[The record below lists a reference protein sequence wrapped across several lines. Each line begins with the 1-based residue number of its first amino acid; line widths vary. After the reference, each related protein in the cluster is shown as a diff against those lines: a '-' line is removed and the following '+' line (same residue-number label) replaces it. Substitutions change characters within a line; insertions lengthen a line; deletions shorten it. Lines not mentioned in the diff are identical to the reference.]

1 MDREISPDV
10 RRRVIVKR
18 VVTAVVAVAAIVFS
32 FAATVAWLR
41 PSIRRR
47 DIQTAAV
54 GRGPVDATLQASG
67 TIIPA
72 VEQVVSAP
80 LDSRVLRI
88 VRRAGDHVRAGDPI
102 VELDTASAHLA
113 LERVSEQLAQKENE
127 QAQLQL
133 RLDDSVAQLRAQ
145 IEQKS
150 LDADIAKF
158 KAAQNDKLHRE
169 GLVAEQ
175 ESLVASTTAKKSNI
189 ELAQLR
195 EALVRAERSAQAQ
208 LAAGEMSLQLL
219 RTEREEA
226 RRQLDLAMMRAD
238 RDGVLTWVVPDAGAA
253 VRNGDVVAR
262 IADLSSFRISATIAD
277 MYVARLAPGMRVQVR
292 VDDAT
297 TLAGTIA
304 SIEPRVENGQAKFF
318 AELDDRTNPKLR
330 NDVRVDVFALVGRRA
345 DALRVKRG
353 ALGQTSSE
361 RVFVVRGD
369 RLVSVPVRWGLTGE
383 NEIECI
389 SGLVAGDEVV
399 VSNMADYAGVKEL
412 RTED

>member
-1 MDREISPDV
+1 MDREISSDI

-18 VVTAVVAVAAIVFS
+18 VVTAGVALAAIVFS
-32 FAATVAWLR
+32 FAATVSWLR

-47 DIQTAAV
+47 DIQTAV
-54 GRGPVDATLQASG
+54 VERGAVDATLQASG

-88 VRRAGDHVRAGDPI
+88 VRRAGDRVHAGDPI
-102 VELDTASAHLA
+102 VELDTTASRLA
-113 LERVSEQLAQKENE
+113 LERVNEQLAQKENE
-127 QAQLQL
+127 QAQLRL
-133 RLDDSVAQLRAQ
+133 RLDDSTASLRAQ
-145 IEQKS
+145 IEQKV

-158 KAAQNDKLHRE
+158 KAVQNERLHSE

-175 ESLVASTTAKKSNI
+175 ETLVASTTAKKSGI
-189 ELAQLR
+189 ELTQLR
-195 EALVRAERSAQAQ
+195 EALTRAERSAQAQ
-208 LAAGEMSLQLL
+208 IAAGEMSLQLL
-219 RTEREEA
+219 RKEQDEA

-238 RDGVLTWVVPDAGAA
+238 RDGVLTWVVPTSGAA

-277 MYVARLAPGMRVQVR
+277 MYVARLAPGMRVRVR

-297 TLAGTIA
+297 SLMGTI
-304 SIEPRVENGQAKFF
+304 SSVEPRVENGQAKFF
-318 AELDDRTNPKLR
+318 AELDERTNPRLR
-330 NDVRVDVFALVGRRA
+330 NDVRVDVYALVGRRA

-353 ALGQTSSE
+353 ALGQTDNE

-369 RLVSVPVRWGLTGE
+369 RAVSVPVHWGLAGE
-383 NEIECI
+383 NEIECL
-389 SGLVAGDEVV
+389 SGLAPGDEVV
-399 VSNMADYAGVKEL
+399 ISNMADYNGVKEL
-412 RTED
+412 RIQD

>member
-18 VVTAVVAVAAIVFS
+18 VVTAAVAVAAIIFS
-32 FAATVAWLR
+32 FAATVSWLR

-54 GRGPVDATLQASG
+54 DRGAVDATLQASG

-88 VRRAGDHVRAGDPI
+88 ARRAGDRVRAGDPI
-102 VELDTASAHLA
+102 VELDTTSARLA

-127 QAQLQL
+127 QAQLRL
-133 RLDDSVAQLRAQ
+133 KLDDSVAQLRAQ

-175 ESLVASTTAKKSNI
+175 ESLVASTTAKKSGI

-195 EALVRAERSAQAQ
+195 EALTRAERSAQAQ
-208 LAAGEMSLQLL
+208 LAAGEMSLRLL
-219 RTEREEA
+219 RKEQDEA

-238 RDGVLTWVVPDAGAA
+238 RDGVLTWVVPSAGAA
-253 VRNGDVVAR
+253 VRNGDVIAR

-292 VDDAT
+292 VDEAT
-297 TLAGTIA
+297 TLTGTIS

-330 NDVRVDVFALVGRRA
+330 NDVRVDVYALVGRRG

-389 SGLVAGDEVV
+389 SGLAPGDEVV
-399 VSNMADYAGVKEL
+399 ISNMADYAGVKEL
-412 RTED
+412 RLE

>member
-18 VVTAVVAVAAIVFS
+18 VVTAAVAVAAIVFS
-32 FAATVAWLR
+32 FAATVSWLR

-47 DIQTAAV
+47 DVQTAAV

-72 VEQVVSAP
+72 FEQVVSAP

-88 VRRAGDHVRAGDPI
+88 VRRAGDRVRAGDPI
-102 VELDTASAHLA
+102 VELDTTSVHLA

-127 QAQLQL
+127 QAQLRL

-145 IEQKS
+145 IEQKA

-175 ESLVASTTAKKSNI
+175 ETLVASTTAKKSNI

-195 EALVRAERSAQAQ
+195 EALARAERSAQAQ

-219 RTEREEA
+219 RKEREEA

-238 RDGVLTWVVPDAGAA
+238 RDGVLTWVVPNAGAA

-277 MYVARLAPGMRVQVR
+277 MYVARLGTGMRVQVR

-297 TLAGTIA
+297 TLTGTIA

-353 ALGQTSSE
+353 ALGQTSNE

-389 SGLVAGDEVV
+389 SGLAPGDEVV
-399 VSNMADYAGVKEL
+399 ISNMTDYSGVKEL
-412 RTED
+412 RLQ

>member
-1 MDREISPDV
+1 MDRDISTDV

-18 VVTAVVAVAAIVFS
+18 VVTAAVAVAAIVFL
-32 FAATVAWLR
+32 FAATVSWLR

-47 DIQTAAV
+47 DIQTAV
-54 GRGPVDATLQASG
+54 VERGPVDATLQASG

-88 VRRAGDHVRAGDPI
+88 VRRAGDHVRAGDAI
-102 VELDTASAHLA
+102 VELDTTAARLA
-113 LERVSEQLAQKENE
+113 LERLGEQLAQKDNE
-127 QAQLQL
+127 QAQLRL
-133 RLDDSVAQLRAQ
+133 RLDDSVALLRAQ
-145 IEQKS
+145 IEQKA
-150 LDADIAKF
+150 LDADIARF

-175 ESLVASTTAKKSNI
+175 ESLVASTTSKKSGI

-195 EALVRAERSAQAQ
+195 EALTRAERSAQAQ
-208 LAAGEMSLQLL
+208 LAAGEMSMRML
-219 RTEREEA
+219 RKEHDES

-238 RDGVLTWVVPDAGAA
+238 RDGVITWIVPNAGAA

-277 MYVARLAPGMRVQVR
+277 MYVARLAPGMRVRVR

-297 TLAGTIA
+297 TLLGTIA
-304 SIEPRVENGQAKFF
+304 SVEPRVENGQAKFF
-318 AELDDRTNPKLR
+318 AELDDRTNAKLR

-345 DALRVKRG
+345 DAVRVKRG
-353 ALGQTSSE
+353 ALGQTDSE
-361 RVFVVRGD
+361 RVFVVKGD
-369 RLVSVPVRWGLTGE
+369 RLVSVPVRWGLAGE
-383 NEIECI
+383 NEIECL
-389 SGLVAGDEVV
+389 SGLAVGDEVV
-399 VSNMADYAGVKEL
+399 VSNMADYNGVKEL
-412 RTED
+412 RLQ

>member
-1 MDREISPDV
+1 
-10 RRRVIVKR
+10 
-18 VVTAVVAVAAIVFS
+18 VAVAAIVFS
-32 FAATVAWLR
+32 FAATVSWLR

-47 DIQTAAV
+47 DVQTAAV

-72 VEQVVSAP
+72 FEQVVSAP

-88 VRRAGDHVRAGDPI
+88 VRRAGDRVRAGDPI
-102 VELDTASAHLA
+102 VELDTTSVHLA

-127 QAQLQL
+127 QAQLRL

-145 IEQKS
+145 IEQKA

-175 ESLVASTTAKKSNI
+175 ETLVASTTAKKSNI

-195 EALVRAERSAQAQ
+195 EALARAERSAQAQ

-219 RTEREEA
+219 RKEREEA

-238 RDGVLTWVVPDAGAA
+238 RDGVLTWVVPNAGAA

-277 MYVARLAPGMRVQVR
+277 MYVARLGTGMRVQVR

-297 TLAGTIA
+297 TLTGTIA

-353 ALGQTSSE
+353 ALGQTSNE

-389 SGLVAGDEVV
+389 SGLAPGDEVV
-399 VSNMADYAGVKEL
+399 ISNMTDYAGVKEL
-412 RTED
+412 RLE

>member
-1 MDREISPDV
+1 MDLEIPSDV
-10 RRRVIVKR
+10 RRRVVIKR
-18 VVTAVVAVAAIVFS
+18 AVTAAVAVAAIVFS
-32 FAATVAWLR
+32 FAATLSWLR

-47 DIQTAAV
+47 DIQTAIV
-54 GRGPVDATLQASG
+54 DRGAVDATLQASG

-88 VRRAGDHVRAGDPI
+88 VRRAGDRVRAGDEI
-102 VELDTASAHLA
+102 VELDTTTARLA
-113 LERVSEQLAQKENE
+113 LERVNEQLAQKDNE
-127 QAQLQL
+127 QAQLRL
-133 RLDDSVAQLRAQ
+133 RLDDGVALLRAQ
-145 IEQKS
+145 IEQKA
-150 LDADIAKF
+150 LDADIATF

-175 ESLVASTTAKKSNI
+175 ESLVASTTAKKSGI
-189 ELAQLR
+189 ELVQLR
-195 EALVRAERSAQAQ
+195 DALARAERSAEAQ
-208 LAAGEMSLQLL
+208 LAAGEMAQRLL
-219 RTEREEA
+219 RKERDEA
-226 RRQLDLAMMRAD
+226 QRQLDLAMMRAD
-238 RDGVLTWVVPDAGAA
+238 RDGVITWIVPNAGAA

-262 IADLSSFRISATIAD
+262 IADLSSFRIAATVAD
-277 MYVARLAPGMRVQVR
+277 MYVARLAPGMRVRVR

-297 TLAGTIA
+297 TLMGTIA

-330 NDVRVDVFALVGRRA
+330 NDVRVDVYALVGRRA

-353 ALGQTSSE
+353 SLGQTESE

-369 RLVSVPVRWGLTGE
+369 RIVSMPVRWGLAGE
-383 NEIECI
+383 NEIECL

-399 VSNMADYAGVKEL
+399 ISNMTDYNGVKEL
-412 RTED
+412 RLQ

>member
-10 RRRVIVKR
+10 RRRVIAKR
-18 VVTAVVAVAAIVFS
+18 AITAAVALAAIVFS
-32 FAATVAWLR
+32 FAATVSWLR

-47 DIQTAAV
+47 DIQTAV
-54 GRGPVDATLQASG
+54 VERGPVDATLQASG

-88 VRRAGDHVRAGDPI
+88 VRRAGDRVRAGDPI
-102 VELDTASAHLA
+102 VELDTTSARLA
-113 LERVSEQLAQKENE
+113 LERVSEQLAQKDNE
-127 QAQLQL
+127 QAQLRL
-133 RLDDSVAQLRAQ
+133 RLDDSVALLRAQ
-145 IEQKS
+145 IEQKT

-175 ESLVASTTAKKSNI
+175 ESLVASTTAKKSGI

-195 EALVRAERSAQAQ
+195 EALARAERSAQAQ
-208 LAAGEMSLQLL
+208 LAAGAMSLQLL
-219 RTEREEA
+219 RKEQDEA

-238 RDGVLTWVVPDAGAA
+238 RDGVLTFVVPTSGAA

-262 IADLSSFRISATIAD
+262 IADLSSFRVSATIAD
-277 MYVARLAPGMRVQVR
+277 MYVARLAPGMRVRVR

-297 TLAGTIA
+297 TVMGTVA
-304 SIEPRVENGQAKFF
+304 SVEPRVENGQAKFF
-318 AELDDRTNPKLR
+318 AELDDRTNAKLR
-330 NDVRVDVFALVGRRA
+330 NDVRVDVYALVGRRA

-353 ALGQTSSE
+353 ALGQTDNE
-361 RVFVVRGD
+361 HVFVVRGD
-369 RLVSVPVRWGLTGE
+369 RLVAVPVKWGLAGE

-389 SGLVAGDEVV
+389 SGLAAGDEVV
-399 VSNMADYAGVKEL
+399 ISNMTDYNGVKEL
-412 RTED
+412 RLQ

>member
-1 MDREISPDV
+1 MDREISSDV
-10 RRRVIVKR
+10 RRRVIAKR
-18 VVTAVVAVAAIVFS
+18 AVTATVALAAIVFS
-32 FAATVAWLR
+32 FAATVSWLR

-47 DIQTAAV
+47 DIHTAVV

-102 VELDTASAHLA
+102 VELDTTSARLA
-113 LERVSEQLAQKENE
+113 LERVSEQLAQKDNE
-127 QAQLQL
+127 QAQLRL
-133 RLDDSVAQLRAQ
+133 RLDDSVALLRAQ

-175 ESLVASTTAKKSNI
+175 ESLVASTTAKKSGI
-189 ELAQLR
+189 ELAQFR
-195 EALVRAERSAQAQ
+195 DALARAERSAQAQ
-208 LAAGEMSLQLL
+208 IAAGEMAQRLL
-219 RTEREEA
+219 RKEQNEA

-238 RDGVLTWVVPDAGAA
+238 RDGVLTWVVPSAGAA

-262 IADLSSFRISATIAD
+262 IADLSSFRISAMIAD

-297 TLAGTIA
+297 TLMGTIA
-304 SIEPRVENGQAKFF
+304 SVEPRVENGQARFF

-330 NDVRVDVFALVGRRA
+330 NDVRVDVYALVGRRA

-353 ALGQTSSE
+353 ALGQTTSE
-361 RVFVVRGD
+361 RVFVVKGD
-369 RLVSVPVRWGLTGE
+369 RLVSVPVTWGLAGE
-383 NEIECI
+383 NEIECM

-399 VSNMADYAGVKEL
+399 ISNMTDYSGAKEL
-412 RTED
+412 RLR

>member
-18 VVTAVVAVAAIVFS
+18 VVTAAVAVAAIVFS
-32 FAATVAWLR
+32 FAATISWLR

-47 DIQTAAV
+47 DIQTAV
-54 GRGPVDATLQASG
+54 VERGPVDATLQASG

-72 VEQVVSAP
+72 VEQVVSSP

-88 VRRAGDHVRAGDPI
+88 VRRAGDHVRAGDAI
-102 VELDTASAHLA
+102 VELDTTAARLA
-113 LERVSEQLAQKENE
+113 LERLGEQLAQKDNE
-127 QAQLQL
+127 QAQLRL
-133 RLDDSVAQLRAQ
+133 RLDDGVALLRAQ

-150 LDADIAKF
+150 LDADIARF

-175 ESLVASTTAKKSNI
+175 ESLVASTTAKKSGI

-195 EALVRAERSAQAQ
+195 EALTRAERSAQAQ
-208 LAAGEMSLQLL
+208 LAAGEMSMRML
-219 RTEREEA
+219 RKEHDES

-238 RDGVLTWVVPDAGAA
+238 RDGVITWIVPNAGAA

-262 IADLSSFRISATIAD
+262 IADLSSFRIAATIAD
-277 MYVARLAPGMRVQVR
+277 MYVARLAPGMRVRVR

-297 TLAGTIA
+297 TLLGTIA
-304 SIEPRVENGQAKFF
+304 SVEPRVENGQARFF
-318 AELDDRTNPKLR
+318 AELDDRKNAKLR

-345 DALRVKRG
+345 DAVRVKRG
-353 ALGQTSSE
+353 ALGQTEGE

-369 RLVSVPVRWGLTGE
+369 RLVSVPVRWGLAGE
-383 NEIECI
+383 NELECM
-389 SGLVAGDEVV
+389 SGLAVGDEVV
-399 VSNMADYAGVKEL
+399 VSNMGDYNGVKEL
-412 RTED
+412 RLQ

>member
-1 MDREISPDV
+1 MDLEISPGV
-10 RRRVIVKR
+10 RRRVVIKR
-18 VVTAVVAVAAIVFS
+18 IVTAAVAVAAIVFS
-32 FAATVAWLR
+32 FAATLSWLR

-47 DIQTAAV
+47 DIQTAV
-54 GRGPVDATLQASG
+54 VERGAVDATLQASG

-88 VRRAGDHVRAGDPI
+88 VRRAGDRVRAGDPI
-102 VELDTASAHLA
+102 VELDTTAARLA
-113 LERVSEQLAQKENE
+113 LERVSEQLAQKDNE

-133 RLDDSVAQLRAQ
+133 RLDDSVALLRAQ
-145 IEQKS
+145 IEQKE

-175 ESLVASTTAKKSNI
+175 EALVASTTAKKSGI
-189 ELAQLR
+189 ELVQLR
-195 EALVRAERSAQAQ
+195 DALARAERSAEAQ
-208 LAAGEMSLQLL
+208 LAAGEMAQRLL
-219 RTEREEA
+219 RKERDEA

-238 RDGVLTWVVPDAGAA
+238 RDGVITWIVPNAGAA

-262 IADLSSFRISATIAD
+262 IADLSSFRISAMIAD

-297 TLAGTIA
+297 TLMGTIA
-304 SIEPRVENGQAKFF
+304 SVEPRVENGQAKFY

-330 NDVRVDVFALVGRRA
+330 NDVRVDVYALVGRRA

-353 ALGQTSSE
+353 ALGQTDSE
-361 RVFVVRGD
+361 RVFVVKGD
-369 RLVSVPVRWGLTGE
+369 RLVAVPVKWGLAGE
-383 NEIECI
+383 NEIECM
-389 SGLVAGDEVV
+389 SGLAPGDEVV
-399 VSNMADYAGVKEL
+399 ISNMSDYAGVKEL
-412 RTED
+412 RLQ

>member
-1 MDREISPDV
+1 MDREISLDV

-18 VVTAVVAVAAIVFS
+18 AVTAAVAVAAIVFS
-32 FAATVAWLR
+32 FAATVSWLR
-41 PSIRRR
+41 PSVRRR
-47 DIQTAAV
+47 DIQTAV
-54 GRGPVDATLQASG
+54 VERGAVDATLQASG

-102 VELDTASAHLA
+102 VELDTTSARLA
-113 LERVSEQLAQKENE
+113 LERVDEQLAQKDNE
-127 QAQLQL
+127 QAQLRL
-133 RLDDSVAQLRAQ
+133 RLDDSVALLRAQ
-145 IEQKS
+145 IEQKA

-175 ESLVASTTAKKSNI
+175 EALVASTTSKKSGI

-195 EALVRAERSAQAQ
+195 DALARAERSAQAQ
-208 LAAGEMSLQLL
+208 LAAGEMAQRLL
-219 RTEREEA
+219 RKEQDEA

-238 RDGVLTWVVPDAGAA
+238 RDGVLTWVVPSAGAA

-297 TLAGTIA
+297 TLTGTIA
-304 SIEPRVENGQAKFF
+304 SVEPRVENGQAKFF

-330 NDVRVDVFALVGRRA
+330 NDVRVDVYALVGRRA

-353 ALGQTSSE
+353 ALGQTTSE
-361 RVFVVRGD
+361 RVFVVKGD
-369 RLVSVPVRWGLTGE
+369 RLVSVPVTWGLAGE
-383 NEIECI
+383 NEIECR
-389 SGLVAGDEVV
+389 SGLAVGDEVV
-399 VSNMADYAGVKEL
+399 ISNMTDYSGAKEL
-412 RTED
+412 RLQ